1 MISTRNVNQLK
12 FQKRLIRAASQ
23 SPKVEA
29 AHLFAIVARNLE
41 EFLTVRVPLDGD
53 TDTALS
59 EYVELME
66 LLIQAVARKF
76 PTLYSDH
83 QIDNIEALTLL
94 DDEVDHALQ

>member
-12 FQKRLIRAASQ
+12 FQKRLIRAAAQ

-29 AHLFAIVARNLE
+29 THLFAIVARNLE

-66 LLIQAVARKF
+66 LLIQAVARTQVPNVIF
-76 PTLYSDH
+76 GPPDRQHRSTDAH
-83 QIDNIEALTLL
+83 RR
-94 DDEVDHALQ
+94 